1 MNKEAQYED
10 LKKKLLAEYKKMK
23 KSTVTTTTKQK
34 PDVSLQNSKI
44 LASNDASASGTN
56 LNNSTTSA
64 HLNVY
69 KPTFII
75 NNSY

>member
-1 MNKEAQYED
+1 MPAFVSQNNQ
-10 LKKKLLAEYKKMK
+10 
-23 KSTVTTTTKQK
+23 KQIEQ
-34 PDVSLQNSKI
+34 SLHT
-44 LASNDASASGTN
+44 SANALSSAVENRDNGSGSGGQTN